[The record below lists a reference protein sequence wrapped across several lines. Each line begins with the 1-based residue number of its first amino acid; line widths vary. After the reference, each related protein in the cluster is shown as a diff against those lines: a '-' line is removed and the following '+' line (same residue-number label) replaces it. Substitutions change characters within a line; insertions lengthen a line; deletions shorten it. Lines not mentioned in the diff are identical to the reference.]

1 MLDEPEW
8 RVAREWNTWVAVE
21 RLAYDPPRLAEM
33 SRDYL
38 DADRQSF
45 KPFVD
50 KWPAVLESYT
60 EA

>member
-1 MLDEPEW
+1 MLDEPDW

-21 RLAYDPPRLAEM
+21 RLAYDPQRLAEM

-38 DADRQSF
+38 HADRKSF

-50 KWPAVLESYT
+50 KWPAVLESYI